1 MSIEKTQDVVIAS
14 LKTLVQLF
22 KRLLSELLEQESG

>member
-14 LKTLVQLF
+14 LKNLVQLF